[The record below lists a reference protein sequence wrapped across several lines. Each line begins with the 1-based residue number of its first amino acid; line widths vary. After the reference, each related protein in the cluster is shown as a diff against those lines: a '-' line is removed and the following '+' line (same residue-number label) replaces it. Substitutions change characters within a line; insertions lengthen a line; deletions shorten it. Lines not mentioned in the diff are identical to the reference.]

1 MPILKPL
8 PITMEIIILYCT
20 KTQFLVSAKTNKN
33 AAADDDA
40 NLLLISVVYC
50 INFDYNII
58 LLLDEY
64 SFFSNGDGLV
74 LSRNCCCCTTTQ
86 KKKQHTRHQKEFS
99 LCYNV
104 VVVVYLRRRWTLLNR
119 FISSL
124 LLHFFRRRIS

>member
-1 MPILKPL
+1 
-8 PITMEIIILYCT
+8 MEIIILYCT
-20 KTQFLVSAKTNKN
+20 KTQFLVSAKMNQN